1 MPSFRTGRASKAC
14 DSCRKNKTRCY
25 ASGKIKGTC
34 LRCETLSLECS
45 LKEDLAGNALLDH
58 VEQATAAAA
67 SSSHAAVVDARLD
80 RLEALADKL
89 VNRLESILD
98 NVASVT
104 QEHHRRT
111 PPLSENGSGA
121 TSHYPGPRERH
132 PAPVFLIRDACTDA
146 GVGSP
151 EHHEAGESQDV
162 ISIGLVPL
170 PTAHTLLRIFH
181 VHYGRWVKFSEDLS
195 SEALLP
201 QVRHSPLL
209 LCSLFLI
216 AVRHT
221 NDQLADQLAPRLF
234 QEAKRLLSASLLTVP
249 QGIEFYQSIIILSL
263 WSTTI
268 GQVPLSV
275 DSWMI
280 TGYALQQAMASPF
293 FIDAFQCTTAAPAT
307 KAHCDAW
314 CLWTHLTLAH
324 LHYCVGMRRHAI
336 ISQVE
341 IDRCLRFLEADNVNN
356 YETRMVAEVQ
366 LYWVIYQQCCVGRV
380 DLLGVIRA
388 LQLWQHKWISLF
400 DQPRSQFLQMGFH
413 FAHLFAYYQS
423 LRSAQTG
430 MDIATLS
437 EMIRLAETTIK
448 LAINTADER
457 TRHLTD
463 HIYHLITFSALTLCQ
478 VIHNYEPQLTTAG
491 YDLYVLDSL
500 IYTLINWFGSIG
512 LRCHV
517 AHILGDIISAQ
528 FQKLRPGFRPS
539 SIPPTY
545 NLIGNEAVLPLFDEQ
560 SPHRPSIAFTY
571 PNVIGLDLFSVNDDT
586 MPWPQ
591 CV

>member
-1 MPSFRTGRASKAC
+1 MPSLRTGRASKAC

-58 VEQATAAAA
+58 VEQATTAAA

-146 GVGSP
+146 GVRSP
-151 EHHEAGESQDV
+151 EHNEAGESQDV
-162 ISIGLVPL
+162 ISTGLVPL
-170 PTAHTLLRIFH
+170 PTAHSLLRIFH
-181 VHYGRWVKFSEDLS
+181 VYYGRWVKFSEDLS

-221 NDQLADQLAPRLF
+221 TDQLADQLAPRLF

-249 QGIEFYQSIIILSL
+249 QGIEFYQSIVILSL

-293 FIDAFQCTTAAPAT
+293 FIDAFQCTTAAPVT

-324 LHYCVGMRRHAI
+324 LHINGY
-336 ISQVE
+336 
-341 IDRCLRFLEADNVNN
+341 
-356 YETRMVAEVQ
+356 
-366 LYWVIYQQCCVGRV
+366 LYSKRELSTLSTAV
-380 DLLGVIRA
+380 
-388 LQLWQHKWISLF
+388 

-437 EMIRLAETTIK
+437 EMIRLSETTIK

-560 SPHRPSIAFTY
+560 PPHRPSIAFTY

>member
-1 MPSFRTGRASKAC
+1 MAPSPSKSLSRRLETGICITQRRLSAFIPIMPSFRTGRASKAC

-45 LKEDLAGNALLDH
+45 LKEDLAGNALLEH
-58 VEQATAAAA
+58 VEQATTAAA

-162 ISIGLVPL
+162 ISTGLVPL

-181 VHYGRWVKFSEDLS
+181 VHYGRWVKFSEDIS

-293 FIDAFQCTTAAPAT
+293 FMDAFQCTTAAPVT

-324 LHYCVGMRRHAI
+324 LQGY
-336 ISQVE
+336 
-341 IDRCLRFLEADNVNN
+341 
-356 YETRMVAEVQ
+356 T
-366 LYWVIYQQCCVGRV
+366 
-380 DLLGVIRA
+380 
-388 LQLWQHKWISLF
+388 LQKRELSTLSTAV

-437 EMIRLAETTIK
+437 EMIRLSETTIK

-517 AHILGDIISAQ
+517 AHILGHIISAQ

>member
-25 ASGKIKGTC
+25 ASSKIKGTC

-45 LKEDLAGNALLDH
+45 LKEDLTRNALLDH
-58 VEQATAAAA
+58 VEQATTATA
-67 SSSHAAVVDARLD
+67 SPSHAAVVDTRLD
-80 RLEALADKL
+80 RLEALVDRL
-89 VNRLESILD
+89 VNRLESTLD
-98 NVASVT
+98 NVAPVT
-104 QEHHRRT
+104 REHHRRT
-111 PPLSENGSGA
+111 PPLSENGAGA
-121 TSHYPGPRERH
+121 TSYYPRPRERH

-151 EHHEAGESQDV
+151 EHPEAGASQDV
-162 ISIGLVPL
+162 ISTGLVPL

-181 VHYGRWVKFSEDLS
+181 LHYGRWVKFSEDLS
-195 SEALLP
+195 SEALLL

-221 NDQLADQLAPRLF
+221 TDQLADQLAPRLF
-234 QEAKRLLSASLLTVP
+234 EEAKRLLSASLLTVP
-249 QGIEFYQSIIILSL
+249 QGIEFYQSIVILSL

-275 DSWMI
+275 DSWVL

-293 FIDAFQCTTAAPAT
+293 FIDTFQYSTTAPVT

-324 LHYCVGMRRHAI
+324 LHSCVGMQRRAI

-380 DLLGVIRA
+380 DLLGVTRA

-437 EMIRLAETTIK
+437 EMIRLSETTIR
-448 LAINTADER
+448 LAIDTADER

-463 HIYHLITFSALTLCQ
+463 HIYHLVTFSALTLCQ
-478 VIHNYEPQLTTAG
+478 IIHNYEPQLTTAG

-500 IYTLINWFGSIG
+500 IYSLVNWFGSIG

-539 SIPPTY
+539 NTPPTY
-545 NLIGNEAVLPLFDEQ
+545 NFMGTETVIPLFDEQ
-560 SPHRPSIAFTY
+560 SLHRPSITFTY
-571 PNVIGLDLFSVNDDT
+571 PNLIGLDLFAVNDDT
-586 MPWPQ
+586 MPWPE

>member
-1 MPSFRTGRASKAC
+1 
-14 DSCRKNKTRCY
+14 
-25 ASGKIKGTC
+25 
-34 LRCETLSLECS
+34 
-45 LKEDLAGNALLDH
+45 
-58 VEQATAAAA
+58 
-67 SSSHAAVVDARLD
+67 
-80 RLEALADKL
+80 
-89 VNRLESILD
+89 
-98 NVASVT
+98 
-104 QEHHRRT
+104 
-111 PPLSENGSGA
+111 
-121 TSHYPGPRERH
+121 
-132 PAPVFLIRDACTDA
+132 
-146 GVGSP
+146 
-151 EHHEAGESQDV
+151 
-162 ISIGLVPL
+162 
-170 PTAHTLLRIFH
+170 
-181 VHYGRWVKFSEDLS
+181 
-195 SEALLP
+195 
-201 QVRHSPLL
+201 
-209 LCSLFLI
+209 
-216 AVRHT
+216 
-221 NDQLADQLAPRLF
+221 
-234 QEAKRLLSASLLTVP
+234 
-249 QGIEFYQSIIILSL
+249 
-263 WSTTI
+263 
-268 GQVPLSV
+268 
-275 DSWMI
+275 
-280 TGYALQQAMASPF
+280 
-293 FIDAFQCTTAAPAT
+293 
-307 KAHCDAW
+307 
-314 CLWTHLTLAH
+314 
-324 LHYCVGMRRHAI
+324 MRRHAI
-336 ISQVE
+336 ISQAE

-400 DQPRSQFLQMGFH
+400 GKKAHHGRRYMLQKRELSTLSTAVDQPRSQFLQMGFH

-437 EMIRLAETTIK
+437 EMIRLSETTIK

-500 IYTLINWFGSIG
+500 IYTLINWFSSIG